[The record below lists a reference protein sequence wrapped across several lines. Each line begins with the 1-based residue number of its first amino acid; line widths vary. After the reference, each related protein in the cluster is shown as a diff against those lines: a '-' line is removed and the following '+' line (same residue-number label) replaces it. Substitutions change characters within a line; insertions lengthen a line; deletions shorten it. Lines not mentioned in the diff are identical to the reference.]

1 MSLLPI
7 TPPLPP
13 FAFHDNKAYYRAGAA
28 VIINGRSETSVN
40 AAIEKITA
48 ATADDAIPEVGKDGE
63 HLWLWR
69 SLPLSLKQC
78 EALPHFRVSNHTPA
92 VGRLARPAL
101 RSLGQGRW

>member
-48 ATADDAIPEVGKDGE
+48 ATADDAIPEVTRIGIICG
-63 HLWLWR
+63 
-69 SLPLSLKQC
+69 SLLLSSLKQC
-78 EALPHFRVSNHTPA
+78 EALPHFRVLNHTPA